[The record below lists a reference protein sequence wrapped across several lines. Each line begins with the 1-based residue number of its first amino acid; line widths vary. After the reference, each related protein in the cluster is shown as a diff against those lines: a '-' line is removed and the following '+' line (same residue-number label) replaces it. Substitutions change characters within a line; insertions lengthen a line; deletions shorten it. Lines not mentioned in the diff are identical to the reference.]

1 MGMILLSCL
10 KLLWECCVRKNG
22 NGDDT
27 RLIVRKNG
35 NGNGDDTTELF
46 KITLGM
52 LCELSTMIVTNLLAI
67 PSTSLNSGSNTIRD
81 PFTNTSK

>member
-1 MGMILLSCL
+1 MRKNGNGDDARLI
-10 KLLWECCVRKNG
+10 VRKNG
-22 NGDDT
+22 NRDDT

-35 NGNGDDTTELF
+35 NGDDTTELL

-67 PSTSLNSGSNTIRD
+67 LSTSLNSGSNTIRD